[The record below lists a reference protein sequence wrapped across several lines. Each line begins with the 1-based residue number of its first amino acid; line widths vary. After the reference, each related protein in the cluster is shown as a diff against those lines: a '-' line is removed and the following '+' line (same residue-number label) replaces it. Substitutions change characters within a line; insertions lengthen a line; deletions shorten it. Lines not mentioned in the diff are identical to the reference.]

1 VFNFAEI
8 LTIVIGLLLALVV
21 IDGVRR
27 SLRVR
32 TNRLKVNVLPTSS
45 DEIQDLNH
53 IEDNQELDEL
63 DEISNKAVEDKTLL
77 YEFDKERK
85 EEIQDS
91 KKSQLIILN
100 LSAEDSEPFSY
111 SSLTEQLRSYRC
123 FFDEKGFFTFRDI
136 HDLAMFTL
144 LNAKNPGTFVENS
157 CSSDV
162 ALVLDPNR
170 AKKIIESFDL
180 MCSVAQSL
188 SDRFSCRILDENRNL
203 LTKQML
209 EHMRNTV
216 QEYQRQNLAN
226 VG

>member
-27 SLRVR
+27 SLRVKK
-32 TNRLKVNVLPTSS
+32 NKLKVNILPTSS
-45 DEIQDLNH
+45 DESQDLNH
-53 IEDNQELDEL
+53 IEDNKELEEPEENLNKDAEDE
-63 DEISNKAVEDKTLL
+63 TLP
-77 YEFDKERK
+77 YKFDKERK

-91 KKSQLIILN
+91 KKSKLIILN
-100 LSAEDSEPFSY
+100 ISAEDSEPFSY
-111 SSLTEQLRSYRC
+111 SSLTDQLRAYRC
-123 FFDEKGFFTFRDI
+123 FFDEKGFFTFCNS
-136 HDLAMFTL
+136 HDLVMFTL
-144 LNAKNPGTFVENS
+144 LNAKNPGTFAKSS
-157 CSSDV
+157 CSSDI
-162 ALVLDPNR
+162 ALVLNPDK
-170 AKKIIESFDL
+170 AEKIIASFDL
-180 MCSVAQSL
+180 MCSVAQSI

-209 EHMRNTV
+209 EHMRNKA

>member
-1 VFNFAEI
+1 MFNFAEI

-45 DEIQDLNH
+45 DESQDLNH
-53 IEDNQELDEL
+53 IEDNEELDEL

-91 KKSQLIILN
+91 KKSKLIILN

-144 LNAKNPGTFVENS
+144 LNAKNPGTFVESS

-162 ALVLDPNR
+162 ALVLNPNR

-188 SDRFSCRILDENRNL
+188 SDKFSCRILDENRNL

>member
-27 SLRVR
+27 SLRVKK
-32 TNRLKVNVLPTSS
+32 NKLKVNILPTSS
-45 DEIQDLNH
+45 DESQDLNH
-53 IEDNQELDEL
+53 IEDNKELEEPEENLNKDAEDE
-63 DEISNKAVEDKTLL
+63 TLP
-77 YEFDKERK
+77 YKFDKARK

-91 KKSQLIILN
+91 KKSKLIILN
-100 LSAEDSEPFSY
+100 ISAEDSEPFSY
-111 SSLTEQLRSYRC
+111 SSLTNQLSSYRC
-123 FFDEKGFFTFRDI
+123 FFDEKGFFTFRNT
-136 HDLAMFTL
+136 HDLVMFTL
-144 LNAKNPGTFVENS
+144 LNAKNPGTFAKSS
-157 CSSDV
+157 CSSDI
-162 ALVLDPNR
+162 ALVLNPDK
-170 AKKIIESFDL
+170 AEKIIASFDL
-180 MCSVAQSL
+180 MCSVAQSI

-209 EHMRNTV
+209 EHMRNKA